1 MRAVTRLLSAS
12 TVLVWLAG
20 CAAPAAPVCPSGLKA
35 MRNELLY
42 FGTDIPAGG
51 TVAPQDWQAFV
62 DSTVTPRFP
71 QGLSVWQV
79 AGQWKSQ
86 AGPIV
91 KEQSY
96 VLNILHAG
104 AAAEEQAVQDIAQAY
119 KQKFRQEAVLRVT
132 HPACV
137 SY

>member
-1 MRAVTRLLSAS
+1 
-12 TVLVWLAG
+12 
-20 CAAPAAPVCPSGLKA
+20 

-51 TVAPQDWQAFV
+51 KVTPHDWQAFV
-62 DSTVTPRFP
+62 DATVTPRFP

-79 AGQWKSQ
+79 AGQWKSE
-86 AGPIV
+86 AGTIV

-119 KQKFRQEAVLRVT
+119 KQKFRQEAVLRASNL
-132 HPACV
+132 ACV
-137 SY
+137 GY